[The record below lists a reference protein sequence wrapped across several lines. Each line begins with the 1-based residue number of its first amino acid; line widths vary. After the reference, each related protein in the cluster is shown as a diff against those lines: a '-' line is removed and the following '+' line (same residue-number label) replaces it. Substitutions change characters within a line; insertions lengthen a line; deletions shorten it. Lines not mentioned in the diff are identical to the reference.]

1 MNLKYIY
8 ILIILMLTTA
18 CSDDFHQTDLPENA
32 GDISVSASIA
42 DLAKTR
48 APEVGD
54 EGIIPVTSGTY
65 TVSLSS
71 EYCYQC
77 RFVEGEGRLYPD
89 NNSMPIQWAIY
100 QYDAEYYPFWM
111 DNVEE
116 RVNVT
121 LGDDPRHLTFSG
133 PVWTAEE
140 RKKYRAARDT
150 GEGENLASCDIVWDM
165 ASVKKG
171 EKVHFDLRHR
181 MARTNVILKD
191 VEDYRDKNITVSLT
205 DLILEP
211 AAFNRIDGTVMLS
224 NPSDGSVAGYE
235 DLTLLDNAPLAVS
248 EEDGAVVGRT
258 PSFILPP
265 QKAREGERICYLKVT
280 IDGVTYSAPLPL
292 DMIHTPENVSDV
304 TGFSPGLHLEI
315 RARISTDEDQPTI
328 EFGPVYVKQW
338 EDVGDYFVPAVAG
351 GVTSVEDLN
360 TLIGL
365 YNKMPDMSGTWMNSY
380 YDLIFIGSANKDTFR
395 KLTRFGRH
403 SYEQTGYKGK
413 MFWNFKLRN
422 DIKLSS
428 SELEEKFYYGYY
440 SGAYPFNID
449 FDKHKMIIDGVEYI
463 SFDEVKA
470 LLMDIPSEDDI
481 LQLII
486 LQYNS
491 LPNYEEL
498 YSNLMSFD
506 AYSVYSVLGKDDHYK
521 ALQAY
526 GGVPEWKQNE
536 GKLYWTFKLNEN
548 VILPEGYK
556 FRFDYYYPFTID
568 FNGHKI
574 TIGNREYTSFAE
586 AEAVLVNGLPD
597 GTEELQS
604 IIEHYNALPDLASLD
619 GDLTSY
625 PLNDVI
631 KYFYQ
636 YEDFVYLVNHGCAY
650 VWEQTEGKLHW
661 AFTLRQDADLPE
673 GFTGFSQSYFKG
685 WYPFTIAFNG
695 HTING
700 RSEFDDDTKNWLI
713 TNP

>member
-8 ILIILMLTTA
+8 ILIILQATA
-18 CSDDFHQTDLPENA
+18 CSDDFHQTDLPGNT

-42 DLAKTR
+42 DLTKSR
-48 APEVGD
+48 VPEVGD

-71 EYCYQC
+71 EDCYQC

-89 NNSMPIQWAIY
+89 GSSVPIQWAIY
-100 QYDAEYYPFWM
+100 QYDTEYYTLWM
-111 DNVEE
+111 DNVGE
-116 RVNVT
+116 RENET
-121 LGDDPRHLTFSG
+121 LGEDPRHLTFSG

-140 RKKYRAARDT
+140 RTKYRAARDT
-150 GEGENLASCDIVWDM
+150 GDGENLAPCDIVWDTTM
-165 ASVKKG
+165 VKKG
-171 EKVHFDLRHR
+171 QKVYFDLLHR
-181 MARTNVILKD
+181 MSRTNVILKD
-191 VEDYRDKNITVSLT
+191 VDDYRDKSITVSLT

-211 AAFNRIDGTVMLS
+211 AAFNRIDGSVMLS
-224 NPSDGSVAGYE
+224 SPLDGSGTGYE
-235 DLTLLDNAPLAVS
+235 DLTLLDNEPLAVS
-248 EEDGAVVGRT
+248 EEDGALVGRT

-265 QKAREGERICYLKVT
+265 QKAREGEHVCYLKVT
-280 IDGVTYSAPLPL
+280 IDDVTYSAPLPL

-338 EDVGDYFVPAVAG
+338 EDVGDYFVPAVAD

-428 SELEEKFYYGYY
+428 SELEEKFYYGHYI
-440 SGAYPFNID
+440 GAYPFNID
-449 FDKHKMIIDGVEYI
+449 FDGHKMIIDGKEYD

-470 LLMDIPSEDDI
+470 SLMDIPSKDDI
-481 LQLII
+481 LQQII

-491 LPNYEEL
+491 LPNYEDL
-498 YSNLMSFD
+498 YTNLMFFD
-506 AYSVYSVLGKDDHYK
+506 ANTVYY
-521 ALQAY
+521 ALEQYDSYRALEGY
-526 GGVPEWKQNE
+526 GGKPEWKQNE
-536 GKLYWTFKLNEN
+536 GKLYWTFTLNED
-548 VILPEGYK
+548 VTLPEVYK
-556 FRFDYYYPFTID
+556 FKFDYYYPFTID

-597 GTEELQS
+597 GTEELQG
-604 IIEHYNALPDLASLD
+604 IIEHYNALPDLASL
-619 GDLTSY
+619 GNLTSY
-625 PLNDVI
+625 ELNDVI
-631 KYFYQ
+631 KYFWTN
-636 YEDFVYLVNHGCAY
+636 EDFQYLVAHGGAY
-650 VWEQTEGKLHW
+650 VWVQTEGKLHW
-661 AFTLRQDADLPE
+661 AFTLRQDADLPD
-673 GFTGFSQSYFKG
+673 GFTGFSQSYFNG

-700 RSEFDDDTKNWLI
+700 RSEFDIDTMKWLI